1 LAKSYQL
8 SAVSYQPD
16 DFPRQDF
23 DRAEFSCNNRESEA
37 GDRSWN
43 ILTPAGVS
51 LPGEARAEAA
61 IVQVC

>member
-1 LAKSYQL
+1 M
-8 SAVSYQPD
+8 
-16 DFPRQDF
+16 DF
-23 DRAEFSCNNRESEA
+23 DRAEFFCNNGESEA